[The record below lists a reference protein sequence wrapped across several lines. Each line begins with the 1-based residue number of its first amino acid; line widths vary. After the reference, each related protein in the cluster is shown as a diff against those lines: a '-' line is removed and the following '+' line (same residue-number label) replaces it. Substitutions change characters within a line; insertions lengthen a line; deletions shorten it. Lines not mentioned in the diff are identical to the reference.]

1 VAMTGAD
8 RARTA
13 IYRALTTTTTTTDPL
28 VQLRLFEQACT
39 EALEAFAADDRGV
52 GSGSPAAAVDSPAR
66 RPVLLAA

>member
-1 VAMTGAD
+1 MTGAD

-13 IYRALTTTTTTTDPL
+13 IYRALTTTTTDPL
-28 VQLRLFEQACT
+28 VQLRLFEQACA

-52 GSGSPAAAVDSPAR
+52 GSAGPAAAVDPPVR